1 MSNELLPCP
10 FCGAQAEHIHVYAGE
25 EVVRCVESCVGF
37 SAETFETAATRW
49 NKRADTSFR
58 VAVDGELFK
67 IGSTA
72 DSYPTAFDAVGA
84 LIDWHVRV
92 ALDPLVSAD
101 ATKLRNEGIAAAID
115 RLDNTLIIGGES
127 AEQFKEAALAR
138 LRDLL
143 KPTAAQM
150 TADELVLEYW
160 KAPAVHAN
168 ADVKQAWREGCQY
181 GLTVGRKDPA
191 VQEAAYMRGYKG
203 AQAISQMLLEAARDA
218 LNASARLF
226 ADEMTEMRLKM
237 VQKALR
243 NINAA
248 IANGIGADVA
258 QVYAAGWRK
267 CAKWADRADLVA
279 DIGSPAYERD
289 RIAAMV
295 KLGGEQ

>member
-1 MSNELLPCP
+1 MSETLLPCP
-10 FCGAQAEHIHVYAGE
+10 FCGAQAEHIHVYPGE
-25 EVVRCVESCVGF
+25 AVVRCVESCVGF
-37 SAETFETAATRW
+37 AAETAQEAATKW
-49 NKRADTSFR
+49 NRRAPPILPADTPS
-58 VAVDGELFK
+58 
-67 IGSTA
+67 
-72 DSYPTAFDAVGA
+72 
-84 LIDWHVRV
+84 
-92 ALDPLVSAD
+92 
-101 ATKLRNEGIAAAID
+101 AAAW
-115 RLDNTLIIGGES
+115 
-127 AEQFKEAALAR
+127 KEGY
-138 LRDLL
+138 
-143 KPTAAQM
+143 
-150 TADELVLEYW
+150 EYG
-160 KAPAVHAN
+160 VSI
-168 ADVKQAWREGCQY
+168 
-181 GLTVGRKDPA
+181 GRKDPA
-191 VQEAAYMRGYKG
+191 VQEGAYMRGYKG

-226 ADEMTEMRLKM
+226 ADEMTDMRLKM

>member
-1 MSNELLPCP
+1 MSEVFLPCP

-25 EVVRCVESCVGF
+25 EVVRCVESCAGF
-37 SAETFETAATRW
+37 SGETLEAAATRW
-49 NKRADTSFR
+49 NTRAD
-58 VAVDGELFK
+58 A
-67 IGSTA
+67 A
-72 DSYPTAFDAVGA
+72 HA
-84 LIDWHVRV
+84 
-92 ALDPLVSAD
+92 SAD
-101 ATKLRNEGIAAAID
+101 I
-115 RLDNTLIIGGES
+115 
-127 AEQFKEAALAR
+127 
-138 LRDLL
+138 
-143 KPTAAQM
+143 
-150 TADELVLEYW
+150 
-160 KAPAVHAN
+160 
-168 ADVKQAWREGCQY
+168 KQAWREGCQY

-226 ADEMTEMRLKM
+226 ADEMTDMRLKM

-258 QVYAAGWRK
+258 QVYAAGWGK
-267 CAKWADRADLVA
+267 CAKWADRADLVS

-289 RIAAMV
+289 RIAAMA